1 MHKLTSAVRK
11 AVFTSAI
18 VLGAGLGLSGCVLS
32 PQVVELNET
41 ANVPTGALSQPR
53 NALVRVIDQRGMEND
68 LLGYRGGRE
77 PTNSPLL
84 AKTELKTTLINRLR
98 SSLAN
103 VGFGGGTGAD
113 PVKVQLDINTF
124 NYQCNEGVMVNE
136 CKLDIT
142 LAMTVMNGPQTF
154 DKPYSISETRSV
166 VASPAQVYNQ
176 EWVNE
181 SLDKIWGHIFKD
193 PEFLTALGAN

>member
-1 MHKLTSAVRK
+1 MHKLTSVFRK
-11 AVFTSAI
+11 TLLTTAMVA
-18 VLGAGLGLSGCVLS
+18 GAGLGLSGCVLS

-41 ANVPTGALSQPR
+41 ANVPAGELSQPR
-53 NALVRVIDQRGMEND
+53 NALVRVVDQRGMEND

-77 PTNSPLL
+77 PENSPLL
-84 AKTELKTTLINRLR
+84 TKTDLKTSLTNRLR

-103 VGFGGGTGAD
+103 VGFGNGTGAD
-113 PVKVQLDINTF
+113 PVKVQLDVNTF

-136 CKLDIT
+136 CTLDLT
-142 LAMTVMNGPQTF
+142 FAMTVMNGGDTF

-166 VASPAQVYNQ
+166 VASPAQVYNE

-181 SLDKIWGHIFKD
+181 ALDKIWGHIFKD
-193 PEFLTALGAN
+193 PEFLRALGVR